1 MAYLDFGDQT
11 PLAESM
17 RPQTLEEY
25 VGQPNVNGGVW
36 GTLIEE
42 DRIPS
47 MVLWGPPGCGKTSL
61 ANVIARRSKVEK
73 NNHVDKKSD

>member
-1 MAYLDFGDQT
+1 MEVLDLSDKT

-17 RPQTLEEY
+17 RPQTLNEY
-25 VGQPNVNGGVW
+25 AGQPNVNGGVW

-61 ANVIARRSKVEK
+61 ANVIARRSKVRK
-73 NNHVDKKSD
+73 